1 MWLYIA
7 KLDENEPWKLKS
19 EPVLLSKPEFG
30 WANNHTF
37 VDEGPFALIRGDKLF
52 VTFSSA
58 AVDTSYVVGLL
69 QIEKGKNPLERET
82 GKKRVILCFLLAVL
96 RVSLELVTMLM

>member
-1 MWLYIA
+1 M
-7 KLDENEPWKLKS
+7 
-19 EPVLLSKPEFG
+19 
-30 WANNHTF
+30 
-37 VDEGPFALIRGDKLF
+37 DEGPFALIRGDKLF